1 MPPLISRSLAVFVLS
16 LTAAATGAQAP
27 AKPPDSGEPIPRE
40 LALALLNFGSDMGAA
55 AIRVGKAPDDI
66 PPALLPPGFQI
77 LGSTTQFESSVIVLA
92 AQEQPDSAVSRY
104 EAHLLASGWARPP
117 APQQSAPVRG
127 FVLADAGQAAYDH
140 PDVACRGDEFVTY
153 TGTYRRNG
161 GSLVKVTY
169 NRGTRYSVCKARQDV
184 KAYQSAYEAAPVPLL
199 KAPLGSLMPD
209 GSGTSSSSNNSFSLA
224 TRLTTRLKPV
234 ELVNHFDKQLREQG
248 WSSVADGSLQSMA
261 VHTYRKND
269 EEGRAWIGMLLSIAL
284 PDTAQQD
291 VWFKLSRSQSSG
303 VK

>member
-1 MPPLISRSLAVFVLS
+1 MRPISHSLAVFMLF

-27 AKPPDSGEPIPRE
+27 AKPLDSQEPIPRE
-40 LALALLNFGSDMGAA
+40 LALALLNFGSGVGGAD
-55 AIRVGKAPDDI
+55 IRVGKAPDDI
-66 PPALLPPGFQI
+66 PPALLPPGLQV

-104 EAHLLASGWARPP
+104 EAHLLANGWTRPP
-117 APQQSAPVRG
+117 APQTAPVRG
-127 FVLADAGQAAYDH
+127 FVAADAGQATDDR

-153 TGTYRRNG
+153 SGTYRRNG

-184 KAYQSAYEAAPVPLL
+184 TAYQSAYEAAPVPVLR
-199 KAPLGSLMPD
+199 APFGSLMPD
-209 GSGTSSSSNNSFSLA
+209 GSGTSSSANNSFSLS
-224 TRLTTRLKPV
+224 TRLTTHLKPV

-261 VHTYRKND
+261 AHTYWKND
-269 EEGRAWIGMLLSIAL
+269 DKGRAWVGMLLSIAL
-284 PDTAQQD
+284 PDTSQQD
-291 VWFKLSRSQSSG
+291 VWFKLTRSQAPG